1 MFDVGDKIV
10 YPMHGAGIIVD
21 REKKEILG
29 LEKDYF
35 ILKIPVGELK
45 ISIPIDKINEVGIRS
60 IVDEGTIDKV
70 LGIISENQG
79 DIIQNWNKRYKDN
92 LEKLRTGDIC
102 EISEVF
108 RDLYILDVEKGLSMA
123 EKKLLNASKKML
135 ISEIAVVED
144 SLASEVEIKIL
155 SLIKA

>member
-1 MFDVGDKIV
+1 MFDIGDKIV

-21 REKKEILG
+21 KEKKEILG
-29 LEKDYF
+29 TEKDYF
-35 ILKIPVGELK
+35 ILKIPVGEMK

-60 IVDEGTIDKV
+60 IVDEKTIEDV
-70 LGIISENQG
+70 LGILSNAQG
-79 DIIQNWNKRYKDN
+79 EIIQNWDKRYKDN

-108 RDLYILDVEKGLSMA
+108 RDLYILDIEKGLSMA

-135 ISEIAVVED
+135 ISEIAVVQD